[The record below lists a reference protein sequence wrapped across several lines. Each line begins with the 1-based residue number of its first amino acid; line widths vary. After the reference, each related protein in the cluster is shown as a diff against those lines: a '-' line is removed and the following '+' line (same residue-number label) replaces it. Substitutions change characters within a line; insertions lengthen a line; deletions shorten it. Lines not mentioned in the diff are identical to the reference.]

1 MYEDTALILFDWFLA
16 KDHGLPW
23 SISMQMLFPC
33 VQPWP
38 ALSQPAPL
46 SHSLVTLILVLYI
59 PSGTSRQNLFFSQKT
74 SIFSQLFLFPFFKAH
89 MGKGEI
95 NVA

>member
-1 MYEDTALILFDWFLA
+1 MYEDTVLILFDCFWV
-16 KDHGLPW
+16 KDNGLPC
-23 SISMQMLFPC
+23 SIGMQMLFPC

-38 ALSQPAPL
+38 ALSQPAPS
-46 SHSLVTLILVLYI
+46 SHSSVTLILVLYI

-74 SIFSQLFLFPFFKAH
+74 SIFSELFSFPFFKSH
-89 MGKGEI
+89 MRKGEI